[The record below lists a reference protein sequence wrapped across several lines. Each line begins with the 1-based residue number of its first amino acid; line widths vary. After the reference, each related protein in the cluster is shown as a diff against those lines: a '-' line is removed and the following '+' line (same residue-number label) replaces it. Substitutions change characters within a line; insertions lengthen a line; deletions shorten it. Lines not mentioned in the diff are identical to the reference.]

1 MILSITTLLILTL
14 GIMAFGI
21 MILSVRAIVI
31 MTLGII

>member
-1 MILSITTLLILTL
+1 MILSKTTLLILTL